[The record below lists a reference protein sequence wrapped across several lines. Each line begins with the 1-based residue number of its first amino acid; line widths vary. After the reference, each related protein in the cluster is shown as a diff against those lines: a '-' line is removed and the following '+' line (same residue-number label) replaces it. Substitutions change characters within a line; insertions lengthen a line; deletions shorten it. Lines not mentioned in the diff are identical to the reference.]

1 MLDRKPTHGNALHL
15 GRVGRRSELRPAR
28 GASSPAR
35 ARRFVELVC
44 SQLTKETL
52 DVLRLL
58 ISELVANALWHGA
71 GDPLQ
76 DIQVEDDLVTVGVTD
91 LGDGEPTTP
100 ADRRWPETG
109 HGLRLVEA
117 LSSRWGVSSR

>member
-1 MLDRKPTHGNALHL
+1 M
-15 GRVGRRSELRPAR
+15 
-28 GASSPAR
+28 
-35 ARRFVELVC
+35 
-44 SQLTKETL
+44 
-52 DVLRLL
+52 LRLL